1 MTAAEIYQVE
11 GFDSKKRYFNRNLF
25 IHKQERTF
33 LAQFTYEGLHCET
46 SHFATPLEAVKDLVK
61 TLQEKD
67 FSQLRAKLNFKGK
80 KYLTEL
86 EPWIAF

>member
-1 MTAAEIYQVE
+1 MTAAEIYQIE
-11 GFDSKKRYFNRNLF
+11 GFDAKKRYFNRNLF
-25 IHKQERTF
+25 IHKKDKNF
-33 LAQFTYEGLHCET
+33 CAQFTYENFHCET
-46 SHFATPLEAVKDLVK
+46 PHFATPLEAVKDLVR

-86 EPWIAF
+86 EPWIEF